1 MGLAAWD
8 GQQLQCNKKGRI
20 YPKRD
25 RIPANT
31 EQAAKAGQFLAAS
44 AAVFELV
51 WWPCRCFSQAWAPK
65 PNSSTVAIRVAV
77 KRRCMADVIS
87 MFILGGRGW
96 VTPPG
101 IGGLG
106 LDFVTIGWRCCRL
119 LAPHSRQMQ
128 QLPLL

>member
-25 RIPANT
+25 RIPAPT
-31 EQAAKAGQFLAAS
+31 KQAAKAGQFLAAS

-51 WWPCRCFSQAWAPK
+51 WWPCRCFSQAWAPTPK
-65 PNSSTVAIRVAV
+65 SSTVAIRVEV
-77 KRRCMADVIS
+77 KRRCMAEVLS
-87 MFILGGRGW
+87 VFILGRIGL
-96 VTPPG
+96 VKSPG

-106 LDFVTIGWRCCRL
+106 LDFVTISWRCCRL